1 MIGALREGERVLT
14 EIHQVEPNLIAARTA
29 GPSGS
34 PGPPATQPAAGDDP
48 PTGVLLAAA
57 RAGDTAAFD
66 RLFTRVYGELARVAH
81 RVRRRSEGETLDTT
95 ALVHETYL
103 KMLPAHAGAGVWND
117 RAHFLAIAARAMRQV
132 LVNAAHAR
140 LTEKRGGGAVG
151 VSIEDVAV
159 AAPVRPDHLIA
170 LDEALAR
177 LAVLDA
183 RQARVVEARV
193 FAGLTAEETAE
204 ALGVSVPTVQRDW
217 RAARAW
223 LARALGAAA

>member
-1 MIGALREGERVLT
+1 M
-14 EIHQVEPNLIAARTA
+14 QVQE
-29 GPSGS
+29 
-34 PGPPATQPAAGDDP
+34 PGPNPITQLDGGDASGRSDAGDS
-48 PTGVLLAAA
+48 PTGVLLVAA

-66 RLFTRVYGELARVAH
+66 RLFARVYDELARVAH
-81 RVRRRSEGETLDTT
+81 RVRRRSGDGETLDTT

-103 KMLPAHAGAGVWND
+103 KLLPAHRGDRAWHD
-117 RAHFLAIAARAMRQV
+117 RAHFLAIAACAMRQV

-140 LTEKRGGGAVG
+140 LAEKRGGGAVG
-151 VSIEDVAV
+151 VPIDDVAV
-159 AAPVRPDHLIA
+159 AAPVRPEHLIA
-170 LDEALAR
+170 LDEALAQ

-204 ALGVSVPTVQRDW
+204 VLGVSVPTVQRDW

-223 LARALGAAA
+223 LARALGSAA